1 MKSIIKLHFFIE
13 YIWRGR
19 YMTEKE
25 FRKLSRKQLLEL
37 LLEQTKRADSLQ
49 EELEECKKQLNDRN
63 IAFSECGTL
72 AEACLKL
79 NGIFEVA
86 QKAADQYVENI
97 KNSYSNKNL
106 NQSGTEDE

>member
-1 MKSIIKLHFFIE
+1 
-13 YIWRGR
+13 
-19 YMTEKE
+19 MTEKE

-49 EELEECKKQLNDRN
+49 QQLEECKEKLNDKN
-63 IAFSECGTL
+63 IAVSECGTL

-79 NGIFEVA
+79 NGIFEAA
-86 QKAADQYVENI
+86 QNAADQYVENI
-97 KNSYSNKNL
+97 KKSYSNKDL